1 MVNGIEA
8 KADRVELA
16 STHEIEGK
24 MHLGFSSLVPISYNI
39 RRSKSLKVF
48 NEVVNLEEK
57 LRNLPI
63 SPGVYLHK
71 DEAGKIIYVG
81 KAKNLRNRVRSYF
94 QSGRGHD
101 RKTRELVRRIRDLEF
116 IVTDTEVEA
125 LVLESNLIKQHKPR
139 YNVLLKDD
147 KQYPHL
153 KLTVNEPF
161 PRVMITRKIQRDGAL
176 YFGPFLP
183 ASLARRT
190 IDLINRTFQLRTCD
204 IEIDGK
210 LPRPCLEYHIK
221 RCLGPCV
228 KGLCTPTEYQE
239 AVRDVRL
246 LLEGKN
252 KELADTLEARMTQ
265 SSEEMRYE
273 LAAKYRDL
281 RKTVLAIAEQ
291 QKMATSPERDV
302 DIFGYYREGARLALQ
317 LFTMRE
323 GKIVGRREFY
333 WEDLPEDD
341 FDPSSF
347 LSDVMTQYYST
358 DYVPREIHVPVDFED
373 RGLLEKA
380 LTERRGRRV
389 RILDPQRGEKRDLID
404 LVEKNAKLAFEQR
417 FRVLKP
423 DMERVL
429 EELQEVLELPRFP
442 ARIES
447 FDISHIQGAEA
458 VGSMV
463 VCENGK
469 MNRAEY
475 RKFKIKGVEGAND
488 PASMHEVVFRR
499 YRRQLDEG
507 NPLPDL
513 VMIDGG
519 KAQLGAAATAMRE
532 LELEAIPVIG
542 VVKPPR
548 RHNEVSHLLVKGR
561 EHEPVFLD
569 SHSPVLRLIQMIRDE
584 THRTAVQYHRKRRE
598 LRDFTSELTAIP
610 GVGEKRKNRLL
621 RNLGSIQRVST
632 ASVAELS
639 PFVGRKTAEEIVEHF
654 TRQRALAD
662 GGQDE
667 TDAGTRGRGD
677 AERGNISAETIAGII
692 EPENIETRLDDVEGD
707 ASDLQPIRSV
717 DQTGQVLKRRKSS
730 RKRGERS
737 SNPHGVRREKLAEE
751 EKQNPEARSQE
762 PE

>member
-1 MVNGIEA
+1 MP
-8 KADRVELA
+8 L
-16 STHEIEGK
+16 T
-24 MHLGFSSLVPISYNI
+24 
-39 RRSKSLKVF
+39 
-48 NEVVNLEEK
+48 LEEK
-57 LRNLPI
+57 LKNLPT

-71 DEAGKIIYVG
+71 DEGGKIIYVG

-101 RKTRELVRRIRDLEF
+101 RKTRELVKRITDLEF

-153 KLTVNEPF
+153 KLTISEPF
-161 PRVMITRKIQRDGAL
+161 PRVMITRRIQRDGSL
-176 YFGPFLP
+176 YFGPYLP
-183 ASLARRT
+183 AALARRT

-204 IEIDGK
+204 IEIDGR

-228 KGLCTPTEYQE
+228 KDLCRPDEYAE
-239 AVRDVRL
+239 AVRDVRMF
-246 LLEGKN
+246 LEGKN
-252 KELADTLEARMTQ
+252 RELADEYERRMTQ
-265 SSEEMRYE
+265 ASDEMRFE
-273 LAAKYRDL
+273 MAAKYRDL
-281 RKTVLAIAEQ
+281 RKTVLAVSEQ
-291 QKMATSPERDV
+291 QKMAHTQDLDV
-302 DIFGYYREGARLALQ
+302 DIFGFHREGARLALQ

-323 GKIVGRREFY
+323 GKIVGRREFF

-341 FDPSSF
+341 TFDAASF
-347 LSDVMTQYYST
+347 LSDVLTQYYST

-373 RGLLEKA
+373 RELLEKA
-380 LTERRGRRV
+380 LKERKGRRV
-389 RILDPQRGEKRDLID
+389 RILDPQRGQKREMIE
-404 LVEKNAKLAFEQR
+404 LVEKNALIAFEQR

-447 FDISHIQGAEA
+447 FDVSNISGAENVA
-458 VGSMV
+458 GMV

-475 RKFKIKGVEGAND
+475 RKFRIKTVEGSND
-488 PASMHEVVFRR
+488 PASMREAVFRR
-499 YRRQLDEG
+499 YRRRLDEN

-519 KAQLGAAATAMRE
+519 KGQLSAAASAMRE
-532 LELEAIPVIG
+532 LDLEAIPMIG

-548 RHNEVSHLLVKGR
+548 RHNEVSHLLRKGS
-561 EHEPVFLD
+561 EDSPIYLD
-569 SHSPVLRLIQMIRDE
+569 SHSPVLRLIQLIRDE
-584 THRTAVQYHRKRRE
+584 THRTAVTYHRKRRE

-621 RNLGSIQRVST
+621 RNLGSISKVAE
-632 ASVAELS
+632 ASVEQLS
-639 PFVGRKTAEEIVEHF
+639 PFVGRKTAADIFEHF
-654 TRQRALAD
+654 RRQRALAGVVEHSD
-662 GGQDE
+662 ANADAVVVTTPSGEVAGLHHPDDPTVM
-667 TDAGTRGRGD
+667 TD
-677 AERGNISAETIAGII
+677 ETIAD
-692 EPENIETRLDDVEGD
+692 EHIETRLVDPEGD
-707 ASDLQPIRSV
+707 AEDLQPVRSV
-717 DQTGQVLKRRKSS
+717 DHTGAPRQRRKST

-737 SNPHGVRREKLAEE
+737 TNPHAIKREKLSGEE
-751 EKQNPEARSQE
+751 Q
-762 PE
+762 

>member
-1 MVNGIEA
+1 MTV
-8 KADRVELA
+8 
-16 STHEIEGK
+16 T
-24 MHLGFSSLVPISYNI
+24 
-39 RRSKSLKVF
+39 
-48 NEVVNLEEK
+48 LEEK
-57 LRNLPI
+57 LQNLPG

-81 KAKNLRNRVRSYF
+81 KAKNLRHRVRSYF
-94 QSGRGHD
+94 QAGRGHD

-125 LVLESNLIKQHKPR
+125 LVLESNLIKQHRPR

-153 KLTVNEPF
+153 KLTINEPF
-161 PRVMITRKIQRDGAL
+161 PRVMITRRIQRDGAL

-228 KGLCTPTEYQE
+228 KGLCTPAEYQE

-246 LLEGKN
+246 LLEGRN
-252 KELADTLEARMTQ
+252 QELAETLAERMLKA
-265 SSEEMRYE
+265 SDEMRFE
-273 LAAKYRDL
+273 MAAKYRDM
-281 RKTVLAIAEQ
+281 RNTVLALAEQ
-291 QKMATSPERDV
+291 QKMAVSADRDV

-323 GKIVGRREFY
+323 GKVVGRREFF

-341 FDPSSF
+341 FDPSAF
-347 LSDVMTQYYST
+347 LSEVLTQYYST
-358 DYVPREIHVPVDFED
+358 DYVPLEIYVPVDFED
-373 RGLLEKA
+373 RELLEKA
-380 LTERRGRRV
+380 LGERRGRRV
-389 RILDPQRGEKRDLID
+389 RISDPQRGEKRDLID

-447 FDISHIQGAEA
+447 FDVSNIQGAENVA
-458 VGSMV
+458 GMV

-475 RKFKIKGVEGAND
+475 RKFRIKTVEGSND
-488 PASMHEVVFRR
+488 PASMHEAVFRR

-507 NPLPDL
+507 KPLPDL
-513 VMIDGG
+513 IMIDGG
-519 KAQLGAAATAMRE
+519 KGQLGAAAAAMRE
-532 LELEAIPVIG
+532 LDLEAVPMIG

-569 SHSPVLRLIQMIRDE
+569 THSPVLRLIQMIRDE
-584 THRTAVQYHRKRRE
+584 THRTAVSYHRKRRE

-621 RNLGSIQRVST
+621 RNLGSIQRIAN
-632 ASVAELS
+632 ASVAELT
-639 PFVGRKTAEEIVEHF
+639 PFVGRKTAEEISAHF
-654 TRQRALAD
+654 ARQRALAEGVQSED
-662 GGQDE
+662 ADLIVKE
-667 TDAGTRGRGD
+667 T
-677 AERGNISAETIAGII
+677 
-692 EPENIETRLDDVEGD
+692 
-707 ASDLQPIRSV
+707 
-717 DQTGQVLKRRKSS
+717 
-730 RKRGERS
+730 
-737 SNPHGVRREKLAEE
+737 
-751 EKQNPEARSQE
+751 
-762 PE
+762 